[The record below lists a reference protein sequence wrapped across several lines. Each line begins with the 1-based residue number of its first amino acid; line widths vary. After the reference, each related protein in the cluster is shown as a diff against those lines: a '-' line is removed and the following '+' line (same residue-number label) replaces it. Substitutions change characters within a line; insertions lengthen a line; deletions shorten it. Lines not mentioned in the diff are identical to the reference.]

1 MFWYFCRIQIE
12 NCFRPSLFVSV
23 IYRCPIFI
31 NLPCVSRINELPFL
45 RYKYNQLN
53 WCNSG
58 ISEFVLPNLRPIY
71 ATRRKTFDQ
80 TITSVGYVI
89 SSLHN
94 HVCYN
99 SVLVFLYMCVCV
111 WFVLV
116 LQFSIFHQQRTIF
129 RAIVAC
135 GKSYFYSH

>member
-1 MFWYFCRIQIE
+1 M
-12 NCFRPSLFVSV
+12 NVVSQV
-23 IYRCPIFI
+23 DI
-31 NLPCVSRINELPFL
+31 LTFL
-45 RYKYNQLN
+45 RQKYNYHN
-53 WCNSG
+53 GCNSV
-58 ISEFVLPNLRPIY
+58 ISEFALPNLRPIY
-71 ATRRKTFDQ
+71 AKRRKTFDQ

-135 GKSYFYSH
+135 GKSYFYSHQRNSHARKGFCPFWSLFTNLTYIELHVLSS